1 MTNDALQRL
10 READPAADTPALAP
24 DRAATVLHRA
34 MHRTELPA
42 AEGRRNGRRLAAGAA
57 AAVIAAAGGAGVATA
72 TGLRPTAFTDTYSYF
87 LDEPLAGQSGID
99 PSNAERLATT
109 PGPDGTTFSVFVARG
124 ENTYV
129 CATSVI
135 EPTPVNDPGPISF
148 IGGPGACQTATENN
162 PYDYPFGEAGNSYVA
177 EHNVFWVDVPMGEA
191 VRAEVRTTMGQTIP
205 MIPAVGYFW
214 GWAPNEVDPARFP
227 TLTGYAA
234 DGSVLKSSK
243 ISGIPPYT
251 PEELDRS

>member
-1 MTNDALQRL
+1 MTNNALQRL
-10 READPAADTPALAP
+10 RDADPATDTPALAP
-24 DRAATVLHRA
+24 DRAAAVLHRA
-34 MHRTELPA
+34 MHPVELPA

-57 AAVIAAAGGAGVATA
+57 AAVIAVVGGAGVATA
-72 TGLRPTAFTDTYSYF
+72 TGLMPSAFTDTYSYF
-87 LDEPLAGQSGID
+87 QDEPLAGQSGID
-99 PSNAERLATT
+99 PSDARRVATT

-124 ENTYV
+124 EDTYL

-135 EPTPVNDPGPISF
+135 EPTPVNDPGPISL
-148 IGGPGACQTATENN
+148 IGGPGVCQTETENN
-162 PYDYPFGEAGNSYVA
+162 PGDDPFGQAAQEYASQHDVWWVYVA
-177 EHNVFWVDVPMGEA
+177 MGDA
-191 VRAEVRTTMGQTIP
+191 VRAEVRTATGQIIP
-205 MIPAVGYFW
+205 MIPAEGTFW

-251 PEELDRS
+251 PEDLDRS